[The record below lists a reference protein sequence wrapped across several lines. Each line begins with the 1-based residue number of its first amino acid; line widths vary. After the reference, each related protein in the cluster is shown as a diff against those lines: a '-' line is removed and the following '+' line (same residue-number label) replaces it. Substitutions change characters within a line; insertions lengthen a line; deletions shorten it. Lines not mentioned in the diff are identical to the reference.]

1 MAQVV
6 SLTTPTTIAP
16 WQDRAQAKVKST
28 MSKIPPEWRL
38 SKEQLDT
45 AKTTRK
51 LTGTFFQSFLNPRE
65 LEITKYPSVIL
76 VERIRTKRFCALEV
90 ASAYSKA
97 AAVAHQINNCLHE
110 IMFDQALARARE
122 LDEYQHEHNKTIG
135 PLHGLPVSLKDQF
148 HVKGTDTTM
157 GYIGWIDTYEG
168 SKDPEKVHLVE
179 SQIVKELLSLGAVL
193 YCKTSLPQTLL
204 VREYLSCGE
213 RRIVSPMCVGSLC
226 LKLFG
231 QFGETVN
238 NLIGRTLN
246 PVNQNLSCG
255 GSSGG
260 EGALLA
266 LGGSSVGIGTDIGG
280 SVRIPAAFCGVYS
293 VKPTHNRFS
302 YRDAANTNPGQN
314 TYPSSVGF
322 LSTSLDGLQLIM
334 SSVLSTKPWLRDPE
348 VASIPWRQQAVDEVL
363 HRTSAENGSVKSGE
377 RPLKLGIYWTN
388 GEVEPQPPIKRGLRM
403 VVEAVQMA
411 GHKIVDW
418 NPPSQTTAK
427 RVHLAFLLADGAH
440 DVHTQ
445 LALSGEP
452 LIPSLE
458 KTFKLRDPINLL
470 EYQKLTLEGRD
481 YSAAYSDYWNST
493 DCDDG
498 QIVDAVIMPVA
509 PHAAVI
515 PGKYYHTAYTE
526 AINLMSYS
534 AAVIPVTLADK
545 TLDPYDK
552 SYQPRGEVDKLNW
565 EAYDP
570 EIYHGAPVGVQI
582 VAKKY
587 EEEKVLAI
595 AKVINAAL
603 LASQKEMEL
612 S

>member
-1 MAQVV
+1 MLEVV
-6 SLTTPTTIAP
+6 LSTTPDPASTAP
-16 WQDRAQAKVKST
+16 WQDHAEAKVKST
-28 MSKIPPEWRL
+28 LSKIPRKWLL
-38 SKEQLDT
+38 SKERLET

-51 LTGTFFQSFLNPRE
+51 LTGEFFQSFLEPRE
-65 LEITKYPSVIL
+65 LEITTYPSVIL
-76 VERIRTKRFCALEV
+76 VDRIRTKSFSALEV
-90 ASAYSKA
+90 MEAYSKA

-110 IMFDQALARARE
+110 IMFDQALARAKE
-122 LDEYQHEHNKTIG
+122 LDEYLHKHNKTVG
-135 PLHGLPVSLKDQF
+135 PLHGLPISLKDQF
-148 HVKGTDTTM
+148 HVKGNDTTM

-204 VREYLSCGE
+204 
-213 RRIVSPMCVGSLC
+213 
-226 LKLFG
+226 
-231 QFGETVN
+231 FGETVN
-238 NLIGRTLN
+238 NLIGQTLN

-260 EGALLA
+260 EGSLLA
-266 LGGSSVGIGTDIGG
+266 LGGSSLGVGTDIGG

-293 VKPTHNRFS
+293 IKPTHNRFS
-302 YRDAANTNPGQN
+302 YRDVANTNPGQN

-348 VASIPWRQQAVDEVL
+348 VVSIPWRQQAADEVL
-363 HRTSAENGSVKSGE
+363 HRASAENGSVNSGG
-377 RPLKLGIYWTN
+377 RPLKLGIYWTD
-388 GEVEPQPPIKRGLRM
+388 GVVEPQPPIKRGLRV
-403 VVEAVQMA
+403 VVEAVQKA
-411 GHKIVDW
+411 GHKVVDW

-427 RVHLAFLLADGAH
+427 RVHLAFLFADGAH

-445 LALSGEP
+445 LSLSGEP
-452 LIPSLE
+452 LLPSLE
-458 KTFKLRDPINLL
+458 KSFTLRDPINLL
-470 EYQKLTLEGRD
+470 EYQELTLEGRD

-552 SYQPRGEVDKLNW
+552 SYQPRGAVDKLNW

-582 VAKKY
+582 VARKY
-587 EEEKVLAI
+587 EEEKVWAI
-595 AKVINAAL
+595 AKIISAAL
-603 LASQKEMEL
+603 LAA
-612 S
+612 